1 MLRKKV
7 SRFLRRF
14 TALTGENEQQ
24 LREQKKYKLAGAGR
38 VTGVAGYAG

>member
-7 SRFLRRF
+7 SRFL
-14 TALTGENEQQ
+14 TGENEREKQQ